1 MHTTRPK
8 IDHRLFSNK
17 TPISFILLTYSDVV
31 IQMMTK
37 IDVKRN
43 LRNESSVSHTRASP
57 RDGHIYIYSVAV

>member
-8 IDHRLFSNK
+8 IDHRLFSNE

-31 IQMMTK
+31 IQMTK

-57 RDGHIYIYSVAV
+57 RDGHIYIYIYI